1 MRRNFARIARSTP
14 VSNTDTVNTVAVEET
29 IPDRRERFTITDYAG
44 PAVVFV
50 LFVAV
55 WYLLSQVI
63 LPPQKRF
70 LLPTPHKVI
79 AEGFMVW
86 RSGDRRGLQPILLSL
101 WDTTKVALLGLSITI
116 VVGMGLAVLMST
128 RRWLERAT
136 WPYLVAVQSAP
147 ILALTP
153 LIRALID
160 GTQRQRVLV
169 VVLISIFPIVSNTL
183 FGLLSAEKSQH
194 ELFTLQGASR
204 WTRLS
209 KLQFPAAL
217 PNIFVGLRISA
228 GLAVIGAVVGD
239 FYFAQGGVVG
249 IGAQIDIYRNR
260 LWGAELITAILLAS
274 ALGLVVF
281 LFFGWV
287 QRLAIGKWHIT
298 NRGQ

>member
-1 MRRNFARIARSTP
+1 MTPLDEIVPENKNRISASDLLGPGIVFA
-14 VSNTDTVNTVAVEET
+14 
-29 IPDRRERFTITDYAG
+29 
-44 PAVVFV
+44 
-50 LFVAV
+50 LFIGL
-55 WYLLSQVI
+55 WYLLSKVI
-63 LPPQKRF
+63 LPQQKRF
-70 LLPTPHKVI
+70 LLPTPNKVI
-79 AEGFMVW
+79 TQGFMVW
-86 RSGDRRGLQPILLSL
+86 HSGDRRGLQPILVSL
-101 WDTTKVALLGLSITI
+101 WDSAKVALIGLAITI
-116 VVGMGLAVLMST
+116 VIGMGLAVLMST
-128 RRWLERAT
+128 RRWLEQAT

-160 GTQRQRVLV
+160 STQTQRLLV

-194 ELFTLQGASR
+194 ELFTLQGATR
-204 WTRLS
+204 WTRLT

-239 FYFAQGGVVG
+239 FYFRQGGVVG
-249 IGAQIDIYRNR
+249 IGAQIDVYRSR
-260 LWGAELITAILLAS
+260 LWGPELLTAIVLAS

-281 LFFGWV
+281 LFFGWLA
-287 QRLAIGKWHIT
+287 RRAIGKWHIT

>member
-1 MRRNFARIARSTP
+1 MSDTNMIP
-14 VSNTDTVNTVAVEET
+14 VDDV
-29 IPDRRERFTITDYAG
+29 IPDKKNRISASDLLG
-44 PAVVFV
+44 PGIVFA
-50 LFVAV
+50 LFIAL
-55 WYLLSQVI
+55 WYLLSKVI
-63 LPPQKRF
+63 LPKQKRF
-70 LLPTPHKVI
+70 LLPTPNKVI
-79 AEGFMVW
+79 TQGFMVW
-86 RSGDRRGLQPILLSL
+86 HSGDRRGLQPILVSL
-101 WDTTKVALLGLSITI
+101 WDSAKVALIGLAITI
-116 VVGMGLAVLMST
+116 VIGMGLAVLMST
-128 RRWLERAT
+128 RRWLEQAT

-160 GTQRQRVLV
+160 STQTQRLLV

-204 WTRLS
+204 WTRLT

-239 FYFAQGGVVG
+239 FYFRQGGVVG
-249 IGAQIDIYRNR
+249 IGAQIDVYRSR
-260 LWGAELITAILLAS
+260 LWGPELLTAILLAS

-281 LFFGWV
+281 LFFGWLA
-287 QRLAIGKWHIT
+287 RRAIGKWHIT

>member
-1 MRRNFARIARSTP
+1 MSTQSTP
-14 VSNTDTVNTVAVEET
+14 VLEDTV
-29 IPDRRERFTITDYAG
+29 PDRRERFTLTDYAG

-50 LFVAV
+50 LFIAV

-63 LPPQKRF
+63 LPQQKRF
-70 LLPTPHKVI
+70 LLPTPHRVI
-79 AEGFMVW
+79 SEGFMVW

-101 WDTTKVALLGLSITI
+101 WDTTKVALVGLGITI

>member
-1 MRRNFARIARSTP
+1 
-14 VSNTDTVNTVAVEET
+14 VSSIENTSASVDEIIHEDKDGFK
-29 IPDRRERFTITDYAG
+29 ISDYVG
-44 PAVVFV
+44 PAITFG
-50 LFVAV
+50 LFIGL
-55 WYLLSQVI
+55 WYLISGVV
-63 LPPQKRF
+63 LPDHKRF
-70 LLPTPHKVI
+70 LLPTPHEVI
-79 AEGFMVW
+79 DEGFLVW
-86 RSGDRRGLQPILLSL
+86 RTGERRGLQPILVSL
-101 WDTTKVALLGLSITI
+101 WDSAKIALIGLAITI
-116 VVGMGLAVLMST
+116 VLGMTLAVIMST

-136 WPYLVAVQSAP
+136 WPFLVAVQSAP

-160 GTQRQRVLV
+160 GTQTQRLLV

-204 WTRLS
+204 WVRLT

-217 PNIFVGLRISA
+217 PNIFVGFRISA

-239 FYFAQGGVVG
+239 FYFREGGVVG
-249 IGAQIDIYRNR
+249 IGAIIQLYRNR
-260 LWGAELITAILLAS
+260 LWGPELIASILLAS

-281 LFFGWV
+281 LFFGWLSRV
-287 QRLAIGKWHIT
+287 AIGKWHTT

>member
-1 MRRNFARIARSTP
+1 MNTTP
-14 VSNTDTVNTVAVEET
+14 APNKAVLEDTV
-29 IPDRRERFTITDYAG
+29 PDKRERFTLTDYAG

-50 LFVAV
+50 LFIAV

-70 LLPTPHKVI
+70 LLPTPHNVI
-79 AEGFMVW
+79 ADGFFVW
-86 RSGDRRGLQPILLSL
+86 RSGERRGLQPILMSL
-101 WDTTKVALLGLSITI
+101 WDTTKVALLGLAITI
-116 VVGMGLAVLMST
+116 VVGMGLAVLMSS

-169 VVLISIFPIVSNTL
+169 VVLISVFPIVSNTL
-183 FGLLSAEKSQH
+183 FGLLSADKSQH

-287 QRLAIGKWHIT
+287 QRLAIGRWHIT